1 MSGSTAPDTSPSS
14 SHGRKRNEKRS
25 RKKRRMT
32 TAKKKLK
39 RVNASDTNKKT
50 THDWQHCGKLKIET
64 EACITAA

>member
-1 MSGSTAPDTSPSS
+1 MIIIISKAQFQKKVKGKWKQKGL
-14 SHGRKRNEKRS
+14 HGQY
-25 RKKRRMT
+25 
-32 TAKKKLK
+32 LK